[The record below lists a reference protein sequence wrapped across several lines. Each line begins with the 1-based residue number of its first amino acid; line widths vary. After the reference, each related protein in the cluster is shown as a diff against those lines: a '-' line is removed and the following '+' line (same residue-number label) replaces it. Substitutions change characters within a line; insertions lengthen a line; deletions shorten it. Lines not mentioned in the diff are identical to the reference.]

1 MGVQQRNKQSVV
13 RIYKEYTKFRI
24 VEKME
29 DIEKLGKS
37 YRKVLTMLRELEKK
51 ISDQEDALEIAETII
66 KRNHT
71 ALLSITKLLNRA
83 NTHREAQR
91 EIELE
96 IMFQEE
102 IQRRIREEGMTTAAR
117 GGWGIVGVNHDEKA
131 EQELENALNE
141 IVRLE
146 NTIMLMCGIDPRKS
160 KMRRFGY

>member
-1 MGVQQRNKQSVV
+1 MVKTRKNKTTMNAQEE
-13 RIYKEYTKFRI
+13 KEL
-24 VEKME
+24 
-29 DIEKLGKS
+29 EKLSKS
-37 YRKVLTMLRELEKK
+37 YKTALMMLRELQQK
-51 ISDQEDALEIAETII
+51 ISDQEDALEIAGTII

-71 ALLSITKLLNRA
+71 ALVSITKLLNRA

-102 IQRRIREEGMTTAAR
+102 IQRRIREEGMTTAAKW
-117 GGWGIVGVNHDEKA
+117 GWGIVGVNHDEKA

>member
-1 MGVQQRNKQSVV
+1 MNAQEE
-13 RIYKEYTKFRI
+13 KEL
-24 VEKME
+24 
-29 DIEKLGKS
+29 EKLSKS
-37 YRKVLTMLRELEKK
+37 YRKVLTMLRELEQK
-51 ISDQEDALEIAETII
+51 ISDLEDTVEIAGTII

-71 ALLSITKLLNRA
+71 ALVSITKLLNRA

-96 IMFQEE
+96 LMFQEE
-102 IQRRIREEGMTTAAR
+102 IQRRIKEEGMTTAAR
-117 GGWGIVGVNHDEKA
+117 GGWGIVRVNHDEKA